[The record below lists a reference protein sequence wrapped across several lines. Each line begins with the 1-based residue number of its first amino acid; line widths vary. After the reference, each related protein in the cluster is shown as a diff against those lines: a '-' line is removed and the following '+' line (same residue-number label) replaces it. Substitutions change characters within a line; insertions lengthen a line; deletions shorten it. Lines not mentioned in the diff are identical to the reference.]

1 VSEVQVSAAEASAGV
16 TSVGVCPTLVS
27 SVGVTEVLAPPPSGG
42 GESCARRCSQEAWS
56 ICWLVLAASVGS
68 RHYDAR
74 SRSIVR
80 HLSKMLL
87 VPWRWVRTA
96 EIVFCKEIIKA
107 TAPSKVL

>member
-1 VSEVQVSAAEASAGV
+1 MSEVQVSAAEVSAGV
-16 TSVGVCPTLVS
+16 TSVGVS
-27 SVGVTEVLAPPPSGG
+27 SVGVTVTEVLAPPPSGG